1 MTCLDPGFALQRP
14 AFVPVVRH
22 VVIHLQ
28 HPSGLSTQPGDNRRL
43 QAVAFTQR
51 SKGPD
56 GGRSAARD
64 EGSQPTVAAV
74 RSCGK
79 ARLSAE

>member
-1 MTCLDPGFALQRP
+1 MACVDPGFALLRP

-22 VVIHLQ
+22 VVIHLR
-28 HPSGLSTQPGDNRRL
+28 HPSGLNTQPGDNRRL

-51 SKGPD
+51 SRGPD

-79 ARLSAE
+79 ACLSAE